1 MEKKPR
7 TNVNGLPALL
17 FWTLVWQA
25 AAMAM
30 GNPLLLPAP
39 LQVLQRL
46 WTLMAEGAFWQI
58 TFVSIGRVLLGVLL
72 GIALGVVLAVLTC
85 VSRIADMLVAPAMTA
100 IQATPVASFAILVL
114 IWLDRDFVPVLI
126 CVMMVLPVIWNNV
139 STGIRMT
146 DAQLLEMAKVYR
158 LPKLRILRRIYMP
171 SVLPYFRSASTNALG
186 LGWKAGIAAEVLCTP
201 RLSIGT
207 EIFEGK
213 QYLLT
218 DELFAWTLVV
228 VLISAGIEW
237 GTLALLKKAQ
247 NPKQREDSEYAGNT

>member
-39 LQVLQRL
+39 LQVVQRL

-158 LPKLRILRRIYMP
+158 LPKLRILRRIYVP

-186 LGWKAGIAAEVLCTP
+186 LGWKAGIAAEVLTVP
-201 RLSIGT
+201 KLSIGRM
-207 EIFEGK
+207 ISEGK
-213 QYLLT
+213 LYVMT
-218 DELFAWTLVV
+218 EDMFAWTLTVV
-228 VLISAGIEW
+228 
-237 GTLALLKKAQ
+237 ALSLLLQKFMLKLLEGRKGRA
-247 NPKQREDSEYAGNT
+247 

>member
-85 VSRIADMLVAPAMTA
+85 VSRIADMLVTPAMTA

-158 LPKLRILRRIYMP
+158 LPKLRILRRIYVP

-186 LGWKAGIAAEVLCTP
+186 LGWKAGIAAEVLTVP
-201 RLSIGT
+201 KLSIGRM
-207 EIFEGK
+207 ISEGK
-213 QYLLT
+213 LYVMT
-218 DELFAWTLVV
+218 EDMFAWTLTVV
-228 VLISAGIEW
+228 
-237 GTLALLKKAQ
+237 ALSLLLQKFMLKLLEGRKGRA
-247 NPKQREDSEYAGNT
+247 